1 MVRLAEMPAIG
12 KPHGRLLIFICSRCT
27 PENRAG
33 RMGFEPMTEFK
44 PGNRLAGGPNRPLW
58 HLPLRWC
65 RLVLGCQPEG
75 GGRGIRTPGELAPTA
90 VFKTAAIVHS
100 AIPPAE
106 PPREHRPSIA
116 CAPNGVKAA
125 QKKRN
130 YRRHRFHRLK
140 KIYVICGLHLQSV

>member
-1 MVRLAEMPAIG
+1 MPAAG
-12 KPHGRLLIFICSRCT
+12 KPHGCLLIF
-27 PENRAG
+27 NRGHTAPKNGAG

-58 HLPLRWC
+58 HLPMRWC
-65 RLVLGCQPEG
+65 RLALGCQPEG

-106 PPREHRPSIA
+106 LPREHRWSIA
-116 CAPNGVKAA
+116 FSRVSVKVAR
-125 QKKRN
+125 KKRN
-130 YRRHRFHRLK
+130 HGFHRS
-140 KIYVICGLHLQSV
+140 KIVVRGWSLVPKGRRN